1 MWKQVTSSNIKA
13 VKYDKTS
20 MSLCVQFKNGSVY
33 CYNNV
38 PLSVA
43 NGLETAPSVGTFFAE
58 KVKNSYDYE
67 KLD

>member
-20 MSLCVQFKNGSVY
+20 MNLCVQFKNGSVY
-33 CYNNV
+33 CYSGV

-43 NGLETAPSVGTFFAE
+43 NGLESASSVGTYFAE
-58 KVKNSYDYE
+58 KVKNNYEYE